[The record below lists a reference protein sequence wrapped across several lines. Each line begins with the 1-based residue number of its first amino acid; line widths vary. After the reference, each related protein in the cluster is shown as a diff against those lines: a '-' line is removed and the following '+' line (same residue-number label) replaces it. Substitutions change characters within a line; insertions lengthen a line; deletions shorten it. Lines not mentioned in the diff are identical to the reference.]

1 MSWGEWP
8 DKRMQS
14 WFQTIELLSNMVQV
28 WWQGTINVD
37 ENANFNFYCFFWQFC
52 RACLFS
58 MCLFMLSFRKHWDLE
73 NSLQWRNRLD
83 DRKSFSNTWNLL
95 AMQCK
100 FDDKGTIFVDWNRQ
114 CQLLLSLLRVL
125 QNLLSPQC
133 ANSISFH
140 NTWTGEDV
148 MFWVKG
154 AD

>member
-1 MSWGEWP
+1 MFWGERP
-8 DKRMQS
+8 DKRMES
-14 WFQTIELLSNMVQV
+14 WFQTLESLSNVVQV
-28 WWQGTINVD
+28 WWQGTTNVD
-37 ENANFNFYCFFWQFC
+37 ENANFNCYCFFWEFC
-52 RACLFS
+52 RACLSS
-58 MCLFMLSFRKHWDLE
+58 MCIFILLFRKHWDLE
-73 NSLQWRNRLD
+73 NSLQWGNRLD

-100 FDDKGTIFVDWNRQ
+100 FDDKGTIDVDWNRQ
-114 CQLLLSLLRVL
+114 RQLLLSLLRVL

-133 ANSISFH
+133 VNSINFH